1 MGADALAQVLR
12 PLSGVFGE
20 AVPDDLLVGLGAADD
35 AAVYRLNDEQAI
47 VATTDFFPP
56 VVDDPYTFGAIA
68 AANALSDIY
77 AMGGTPLLALNLAA
91 FPDDL
96 DRAIL
101 TEILRGGAE
110 KVREAGAIVAG
121 GHTVTDREPK
131 YGLAAI
137 GTVHPARVWTKGGVR
152 PRDALILTKPIGTG
166 VITTALK
173 NEAVALEHLEAAVH
187 SMTTLNASAATVLRS
202 FGDAVHAVTDITGFG
217 LLGHLYEMAEQS
229 GVDDF
234 AINLARVPL
243 LPGAVEY
250 AATGHIPGGTQR
262 NIDHLA
268 GHIGF
273 EQQSEEARRM
283 LLYDPQTSGGLL
295 AAVESETAKEVLE
308 ALRAAGVPAA
318 HIGGA
323 AIELPEAEFGP
334 PILPKPF
341 IYVRVVPGEIKE
353 LAGEGQVSH

>member
-12 PLSGVFGE
+12 PLSGVFGD
-20 AVPDDLLVGLGAADD
+20 AVPGDLLVGLGAADD

-77 AMGGTPLLALNLAA
+77 AMGGTPLFALNLAA

-110 KVREAGAIVAG
+110 KVRDAGAIVAG

-137 GTVHPARVWTKGGVR
+137 GTVHPARVWTKGGVH
-152 PRDALILTKPIGTG
+152 PGDALILTKPLGTG

-173 NEAVALEHLEAAVH
+173 NEAVAPEHLEAAVR
-187 SMTTLNASAATVLRS
+187 SMTTLNATAAAVLRS

-229 GVDDF
+229 GVDFGMD
-234 AINLARVPL
+234 LRGVPV
-243 LPGAVEY
+243 LPGALEY
-250 AATGHIPGGTQR
+250 AAAGHIPGGTQR
-262 NIDHLA
+262 NVDHLA
-268 GHIGF
+268 GHVFF
-273 EQQSEEARRM
+273 EHEPVEAWRL

-295 AAVESETAKEVLE
+295 AAVESQRTKEVLE
-308 ALRAAGVPAA
+308 ALSAAGVPATVVA
-318 HIGGA
+318 VA
-323 AIELPEAEFGP
+323 TLELPEAVAAKRTFPSPNIFVG
-334 PILPKPF
+334 
-341 IYVRVVPGEIKE
+341 VVPEVMTEPARQG
-353 LAGEGQVSH
+353 